1 MDQDLQAMS
10 RPVFVIGSPRSGTSI
25 LTWSLGQHP
34 NLYPLEETVWF
45 GPFGR
50 AAEKAFEIGSSRGE
64 FSQLSGM
71 GVTEER
77 FMRGLGAA
85 IDTLILEHR
94 SWPEHDV
101 AEDNPFARA
110 RRTGDPKQ
118 RWVDGTPEN
127 SHCVSQLTALFP
139 EARFIHLLRDPA
151 AVVRS
156 LGNFD
161 RVGGEPRQA
170 DDACR
175 QWLRHVKACLDAE
188 RSLPPETVMRLAH
201 ADLDSSPEPSL
212 RRCLEFLGEPW
223 SADCLKPLGHRIN
236 SSAPRD
242 PEATI
247 HVDANLLAEARSIC
261 AEAGLDPPDSMV
273 GREDSEAACWR

>member
-1 MDQDLQAMS
+1 MATCPSCASEVLEGN
-10 RPVFVIGSPRSGTSI
+10 RFCGSC
-25 LTWSLGQHP
+25 
-34 NLYPLEETVWF
+34 
-45 GPFGR
+45 
-50 AAEKAFEIGSSRGE
+50 
-64 FSQLSGM
+64 
-71 GVTEER
+71 
-77 FMRGLGAA
+77 GAA
-85 IDTLILEHR
+85 IETPTSAPTETSFEKGNR
-94 SWPEHDV
+94 SAD
-101 AEDNPFARA
+101 
-110 RRTGDPKQ
+110 
-118 RWVDGTPEN
+118 
-127 SHCVSQLTALFP
+127 LFP

-273 GREDSEAACWR
+273 GREDSEASREHVA